1 MNNELTAPTAIYGQQ
16 EAGRSSEVR
25 KKLEK
30 LIGGLNKSTMDIAVL
45 LSETKKQGYFK
56 QWGFDTFKDYVQNI
70 DLKLRKAHYLTRIV
84 DIMEIVGIQREVYEP
99 LGIAKLREISSL
111 DPGAIYVDPES
122 NVQTPMKDFITG
134 LIEKGSD
141 MSLEEIKQHVKTL
154 KGLTGENDLMFINF
168 SVKRSVWEET
178 IKPAL
183 ELAKANIGSVGKDE
197 EGNATDASD
206 GRALEM
212 IAVEFLNNPTNQ
224 PFPEEIRE

>member
-1 MNNELTAPTAIYGQQ
+1 MNNELLNPPAIYGEVQ
-16 EAGRSSEVR
+16 AGRSTEVR

-30 LIGGLNKSTMDIAVL
+30 LIGNLSRSTFDIAAL

-122 NVQTPMKDFITG
+122 NVQTPMKNVSTR

-154 KGLTGENDLMFINF
+154 K
-168 SVKRSVWEET
+168 
-178 IKPAL
+178 
-183 ELAKANIGSVGKDE
+183 
-197 EGNATDASD
+197 
-206 GRALEM
+206 
-212 IAVEFLNNPTNQ
+212 
-224 PFPEEIRE
+224 